1 MSATNSLLS
10 ANLRSHGRRYISTGL
25 AVAISTAFIVI
36 TLIVMA
42 AMTSSL
48 TSGVYSQYQGGT
60 IVVSQATD
68 APEGAIERACTVG
81 HTIDKGA
88 GIRLHLLDDQD

>member
-48 TSGVYSQYQGGT
+48 TSGVYSQYRGGT
-60 IVVSQATD
+60 IVVSQDND
-68 APEGAIERACTVG
+68 APEGAIESAE
-81 HTIDKGA
+81 KA
-88 GIRLHLLDDQD
+88 

>member
-36 TLIVMA
+36 TLIVLTGACRHARLIFCIFSRDGETPYCLQMA
-42 AMTSSL
+42 F
-48 TSGVYSQYQGGT
+48 VFQ
-60 IVVSQATD
+60 
-68 APEGAIERACTVG
+68 
-81 HTIDKGA
+81 
-88 GIRLHLLDDQD
+88 